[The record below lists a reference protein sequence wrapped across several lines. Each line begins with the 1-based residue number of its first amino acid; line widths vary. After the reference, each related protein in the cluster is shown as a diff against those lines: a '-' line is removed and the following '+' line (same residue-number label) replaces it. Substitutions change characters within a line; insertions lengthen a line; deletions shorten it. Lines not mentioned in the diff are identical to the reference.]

1 MLTIHEEEGT
11 QLTELA
17 SAADGDPSNHLR
29 ATYSFELGTWKA
41 TCRAC
46 GWQISDANRRR
57 AAARFRLHHKNLAR
71 PPEEPIGVHG
81 EPVEEGPAALLVQDR
96 R

>member
-1 MLTIHEEEGT
+1 
-11 QLTELA
+11 LTESAL
-17 SAADGDPSNHLR
+17 AADGDPSNHLR

-57 AAARFRLHHKNLAR
+57 AAARFRLHHKNLAGPTAAPLR
-71 PPEEPIGVHG
+71 VPG
-81 EPVEEGPAALLVQDR
+81 ELAEDDAAAVLVQDR

>member
-1 MLTIHEEEGT
+1 
-11 QLTELA
+11 LTEFA
-17 SAADGDPSNHLR
+17 RAADGDPSNHLR

-57 AAARFRLHHKNLAR
+57 AAARFRLHHKNLAG
-71 PPEEPIGVHG
+71 PPAEPLGVPG
-81 EPVEEGPAALLVQDR
+81 ELPEDGPAVVLVQDR